1 MPTNSN
7 TTRGAGEPL
16 GEENLFAP
24 TPVWARTT
32 TRKRRGFGA
41 ASRPAPAPVVT
52 DRPMRTEEARA
63 DATADTATVYETR
76 RARGGVNGG
85 AVAAG
90 VVALAAIGG
99 IAWYASQ
106 PHDRGMAELTPGATA
121 TSQTALNT
129 SAPTAAQLP
138 PAATPAAATETQRTV
153 TTTRASTPASTTTTR
168 RTTTVA
174 TRAPAHRARPAASAS
189 DEGENAS
196 AAAPMMA
203 TPQPAPMTS
212 QAPSAATAPMSTP
225 MSVNPAPAAPAAPS
239 APMSSPAPSGASG
252 TTTSDPASSTTP

>member
-1 MPTNSN
+1 MPTNSS

-52 DRPMRTEEARA
+52 DRPMRTEDARA
-63 DATADTATVYETR
+63 DAAADTTAVYETR

-121 TSQTALNT
+121 TSQTALDT

-138 PAATPAAATETQRTV
+138 QAATPAASSAATQRTV
-153 TTTRASTPASTTTTR
+153 TTTRASTPASTTTTTR

-174 TRAPAHRARPAASAS
+174 TRTPAHRARPAASAS

-196 AAAPMMA
+196 ATAPMMA
-203 TPQPAPMTS
+203 APQPVPMTR
-212 QAPSAATAPMSTP
+212 QTPSTATAP
-225 MSVNPAPAAPAAPS
+225 MSVNPAPAAPATPS
-239 APMSSPAPSGASG
+239 EPMSSPASSGAASG